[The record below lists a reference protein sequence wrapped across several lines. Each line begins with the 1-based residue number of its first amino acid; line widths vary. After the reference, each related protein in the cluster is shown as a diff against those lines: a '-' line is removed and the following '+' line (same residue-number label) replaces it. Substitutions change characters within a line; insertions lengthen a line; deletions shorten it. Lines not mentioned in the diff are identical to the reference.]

1 MIKISRRD
9 WIAGAMASTAL
20 LCARSAAAQAYPPR
34 AVRIMGPYAPGGGT
48 DVFSRLL
55 AAQMER
61 EFGQTLVI
69 DNRGGGG
76 STIGTQA
83 VANAQPDGYTI
94 GMVDSAFVTNPGL
107 FKDKLPYDTRR
118 DFIPVSLLS
127 RTQLVLSV
135 SPSSPFKT
143 AQELIAFAKA
153 NPGKLTFASAG
164 IGTGI
169 HLAAEQFRQVTGI
182 EIVIIPYRGGAPAL
196 ADFLSGKVDFTFGAV
211 PSIREHMLAGRARGA
226 TAGYSEHGGARI
238 CQRRLRERDGPD
250 RAGGDAGA
258 HRGEVAAGGSEHR
271 QEPRVQPKSARAW
284 VPADRQHDGRVSL
297 SRRPRDRK
305 MDPHHRGRK
314 YQAGIV
320 ALWRLLAS
328 VRNRDALHLDHH
340 LRLREAL
347 DGDRRAR
354 REILAEQLAAQFGHA
369 GGIARV
375 DQKHRHR
382 DHVAELRA
390 RLGQCLLDIAEGLLE
405 LGIEVG
411 GERLAGII
419 DLACMPGDVDGPAA
433 AFGDHTWRECALHLP
448 GATNE

>member
-196 ADFLSGKVDFTFGAV
+196 ADFLSGKVDFTFGAAPRMEELGYASVDSASEMGLIV
-211 PSIREHMLAGRARGA
+211 PAA
-226 TAGYSEHGGARI
+226 TPAPIVE
-238 CQRRLRERDGPD
+238 RLQQ
-250 RAGGDAGA
+250 
-258 HRGEVAAGGSEHR
+258 VAANA
-271 QEPRVQPKSARAW
+271 VKN
-284 VPADRQHDGRVSL
+284 PAFSQS
-297 SRRPRDRK
+297 
-305 MDPHHRGRK
+305 
-314 YQAGIV
+314 
-320 ALWRLLAS
+320 
-328 VRNRDALHLDHH
+328 
-340 LRLREAL
+340 
-347 DGDRRAR
+347 
-354 REILAEQLAAQFGHA
+354 
-369 GGIARV
+369 
-375 DQKHRHR
+375 
-382 DHVAELRA
+382 
-390 RLGQCLLDIAEGLLE
+390 LLE
-405 LGIEVG
+405 LGFQPTGSMTEEFRSHVDREIEKWI
-411 GERLAGII
+411 RIIAAGNIK
-419 DLACMPGDVDGPAA
+419 P
-433 AFGDHTWRECALHLP
+433 E
-448 GATNE
+448 